1 MSEELKNRLRVAIA
15 DKDTANELIALLEN
29 MLARIVD
36 LETP

>member
-1 MSEELKNRLRVAIA
+1 MSEELKKRIRVSIT

-29 MLARIVD
+29 MLARIVA

>member
-1 MSEELKNRLRVAIA
+1 MSEELKNRIRVAMTDKQTA
-15 DKDTANELIALLEN
+15 DELIALLEN